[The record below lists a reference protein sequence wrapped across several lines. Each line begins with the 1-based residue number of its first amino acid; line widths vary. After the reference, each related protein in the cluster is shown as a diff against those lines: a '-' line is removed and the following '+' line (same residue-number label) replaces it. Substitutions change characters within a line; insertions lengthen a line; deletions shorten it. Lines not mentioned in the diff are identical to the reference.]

1 MLGSGL
7 GVPLGGYI
15 ESVTNPTA
23 INAADLA
30 LWYKFNTG
38 QTLDGLNTVVR
49 KWDDQSGNN
58 NHASNSSDANC
69 AEIDSGALDFEES
82 QDDFYN
88 LVQTV
93 TVPQNGGFC
102 LAVVL
107 EQETNSANTILSK
120 ASSSNDFIAIHDA
133 TTFKFKASTGSVVE
147 TEFVFDPPPFAN
159 SEKMLIVLTRSSGSG
174 NKFKFYKNSTL
185 LVPDTDNSTNEA
197 QGENPNGFA
206 FNVFGSKNP
215 GAGSYTDMFDGKIYD
230 LAFWDDELST
240 SEISNVI
247 DYFTTTH
254 GL

>member
-1 MLGSGL
+1 MLGLGL
-7 GVPLGGYI
+7 GIPLGSYI
-15 ESVTNPTA
+15 KSAISPTA
-23 INAADLA
+23 ISAANLA
-30 LWYKFNTG
+30 LWYQFNTG
-38 QTLDGLNTVVR
+38 QTLDGLNTIVR

-58 NHASNSSDANC
+58 NHASNSSDTNC
-69 AEIDSGALDFEES
+69 AAIDSGALDFEES

-88 LVQTV
+88 LAQTV

-133 TTFKFKASTGSVVE
+133 PTFKFKASTGSVVE
-147 TEFVFDPPPFAN
+147 TEFVFDPSPFVT
-159 SEKMLIVLTRSSGSG
+159 SEKMLIVLTRTAGSS
-174 NKFKFYKNSTL
+174 NRFKFYKNSSL
-185 LVPDTDNSTNEA
+185 LTPDTDNSTNEA

-215 GAGSYTDMFDGKIYD
+215 SSGSYTDMFDGKIYD

-240 SEISNVI
+240 AEISNVI
-247 DYFTTTH
+247 DYFTSTH

>member
-7 GVPLGGYI
+7 GIPLGGYI
-15 ESVTNPTA
+15 KSVSAPTT
-23 INAADLA
+23 ISAANLA
-30 LWYKFNTG
+30 LWYQFNTG
-38 QTLDGLNTVVR
+38 QTLDGLNTIVR

-69 AEIDSGALDFEES
+69 AGIDNGAVDLEES
-82 QDDFYN
+82 QDDCYN
-88 LVQTV
+88 LAQTGI
-93 TVPQNGGFC
+93 VPQNGGFC

-120 ASSSNDFIAIHDA
+120 ASSSNDFTQIHDVS
-133 TTFKFKASTGSVVE
+133 TFKFKASTGSVVE
-147 TEFVFDPPPFAN
+147 TEFVFDPSPFAN
-159 SEKMLIVLTRSSGSG
+159 SEKMLIVLTRSSGSS

-215 GAGSYTDMFDGKIYD
+215 SSGSYTDMFDGKIYD
-230 LAFWDDELST
+230 LAFWDDELSA